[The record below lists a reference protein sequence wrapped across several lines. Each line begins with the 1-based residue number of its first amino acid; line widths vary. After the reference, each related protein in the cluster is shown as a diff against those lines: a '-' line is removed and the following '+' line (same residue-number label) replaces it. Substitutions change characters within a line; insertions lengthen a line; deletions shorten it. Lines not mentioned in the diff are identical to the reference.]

1 MDRLGHRFVD
11 AALLELAL
19 THRSWCAEH
28 SGSSSNERLEFLGDA
43 VLSLVVT
50 QRLYSRF
57 RCWSEGDLAKTRAS
71 LVNSAT
77 LAEVGRS
84 IGLGEL
90 LRLGRGEVAS
100 GGRLKSSILADA
112 VEAVIG
118 AVYLD
123 GGIDAADEAIGR
135 LLGSR
140 LEAAASA
147 PGHADFKTRL
157 QELAARL
164 GFAPPA
170 YDVTT
175 SGPAHKMSFEA
186 EVHAGSASGVGRGST
201 KKDAEQQAAQIAYA
215 ALAPE
220 AELARPWARAARER
234 PVSEQER
241 AIRGRC
247 EAPERPVSG
256 ATGAGNQRP
265 SLRGRGPSGP

>member
-1 MDRLGHRFVD
+1 MDRLGHRFGDV
-11 AALLELAL
+11 ALLDLAL

-43 VLSLVVT
+43 VLGLVVT
-50 QRLYSRF
+50 QRLYARF
-57 RCWSEGDLAKTRAS
+57 GEWSEGDLAKTRAS

-84 IGLGEL
+84 LGLGEL

-100 GGRLKSSILADA
+100 GGRHKSSILADA

-123 GGIDAADEAIGR
+123 GGITAADRAVSR

-140 LEAAASA
+140 LDAAASA

-164 GFAPPA
+164 GLAPPT
-170 YDVTT
+170 YRVTT
-175 SGPAHKMSFEA
+175 SGPAHEMLFEA
-186 EVHAGSASGVGRGST
+186 EVHAGSACGVGRGST
-201 KKDAEQQAAQIAYA
+201 KKDAEQQAAGIAFA
-215 ALAPE
+215 ALGSE
-220 AELARPWARAARER
+220 GRSSEVRP
-234 PVSEQER
+234 
-241 AIRGRC
+241 
-247 EAPERPVSG
+247 
-256 ATGAGNQRP
+256 
-265 SLRGRGPSGP
+265 

>member
-1 MDRLGHRFVD
+1 MDRLGHRFDD
-11 AALLELAL
+11 ASLLELAL

-28 SGSSSNERLEFLGDA
+28 SESSSNERLEFLGDA
-43 VLSLVVT
+43 VLGLVVT

-57 RCWSEGDLAKTRAS
+57 GQWSEGDLAKTRAA

-90 LRLGRGEVAS
+90 LLLGRGEVAS
-100 GGRLKSSILADA
+100 GGRHKSSILADA
-112 VEAVIG
+112 IEAVIG

-123 GGIDAADEAIGR
+123 GGIAAADNAVSR

-140 LEAAASA
+140 LDAAASA

-164 GFAPPA
+164 GFAPPV
-170 YDVTT
+170 YEVTT
-175 SGPAHKMSFEA
+175 SGPAHDKLFEA
-186 EVHAGSASGVGRGST
+186 EVRAGTASGVGTGST
-201 KKDAEQQAAQIAYA
+201 KKDAEQQAAAIAYA

-220 AELARPWARAARER
+220 VR
-234 PVSEQER
+234 S
-241 AIRGRC
+241 
-247 EAPERPVSG
+247 
-256 ATGAGNQRP
+256 
-265 SLRGRGPSGP
+265 

>member
-1 MDRLGHRFVD
+1 MTVHTAPAGAAALMDRLGHRFGD
-11 AALLELAL
+11 AALIELAL

-43 VLSLVVT
+43 VLGLVVAR
-50 QRLYSRF
+50 RLYSRF
-57 RCWSEGDLAKTRAS
+57 GHWSEGDLAKARAAIVS
-71 LVNSAT
+71 SAT

-84 IGLGEL
+84 AGLGEL
-90 LRLGRGEVAS
+90 LRLGRGEAAS

-135 LLGSR
+135 LLGPR

-164 GFAPPA
+164 GFAPPT

-175 SGPAHKMSFEA
+175 SGPAHRALFEA
-186 EVHAGSASGVGRGST
+186 EVHAGSASGTGRGST

-215 ALAPE
+215 ALTSE
-220 AELARPWARAARER
+220 AR
-234 PVSEQER
+234 S
-241 AIRGRC
+241 
-247 EAPERPVSG
+247 
-256 ATGAGNQRP
+256 
-265 SLRGRGPSGP
+265 

>member
-1 MDRLGHRFVD
+1 MTIQTASAEAATLMDRLGHRFGD

-28 SGSSSNERLEFLGDA
+28 PGSSSNERLEFLGDA
-43 VLSLVVT
+43 VLGLAVT

-57 RCWSEGDLAKTRAS
+57 GHWSEGDLAKTRAS

-140 LEAAASA
+140 LDAAASA

-164 GFAPPA
+164 GFAPPT

-220 AELARPWARAARER
+220 AR
-234 PVSEQER
+234 S
-241 AIRGRC
+241 
-247 EAPERPVSG
+247 
-256 ATGAGNQRP
+256 
-265 SLRGRGPSGP
+265 